1 METLEVTL
9 THPAA
14 AFAAMV
20 ALEGMSE
27 EPPHADGVLVSLAVP
42 ERSGTIMEAA
52 RRLWRAGVG
61 ADDIVIGQRR
71 GLAV

>member
-14 AFAAMV
+14 AFAAMT

-27 EPPHADGVLVSLAVP
+27 EPPHADVMGSTP
-42 ERSGTIMEAA
+42 
-52 RRLWRAGVG
+52 
-61 ADDIVIGQRR
+61 R
-71 GLAV
+71 G